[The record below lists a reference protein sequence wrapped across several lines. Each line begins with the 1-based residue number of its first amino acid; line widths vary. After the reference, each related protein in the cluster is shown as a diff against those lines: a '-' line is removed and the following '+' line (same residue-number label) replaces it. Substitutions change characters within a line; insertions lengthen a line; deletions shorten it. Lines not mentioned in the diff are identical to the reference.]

1 MNKTRFI
8 MNLTITRDEM
18 LMLNNALNLYMLSL
32 VYAGSGDIVTDS
44 IILQDKI
51 MESLT
56 EKKEM

>member
-1 MNKTRFI
+1 MEKTKFI
-8 MNLTITRDEM
+8 MKLTITRDEM
-18 LMLNNALNLYMLSL
+18 LILNNALNLYMLSL

-51 MESLT
+51 MENLT